1 MQSCPKFIKTILKA
15 LLVKLFLCSE
25 QAHVSLGKAKRT
37 LALTTTIYHPS
48 NKLEQ
53 GKETAKKEGLN
64 CGKKASSQPWQRS
77 ASTDEFTPSL
87 NPFSS
92 HLYTAKML

>member
-1 MQSCPKFIKTILKA
+1 MKFIKTILKP

-25 QAHVSLGKAKRT
+25 QARVSLGKAKHT

-53 GKETAKKEGLN
+53 GKETAKKGGLK
-64 CGKKASSQPWQRS
+64 CGKKNFQPTM
-77 ASTDEFTPSL
+77 AKISL
-87 NPFSS
+87 HRLVHSLFKSFLFSPLHS
-92 HLYTAKML
+92 

>member
-1 MQSCPKFIKTILKA
+1 MKFIKTILKP

-37 LALTTTIYHPS
+37 WALTTTIYHPS

-53 GKETAKKEGLN
+53 GKETAKKGGLN
-64 CGKKASSQPWQRS
+64 CGKTLSANHGKDQPSQISSLP
-77 ASTDEFTPSL
+77 L
-87 NPFSS
+87 
-92 HLYTAKML
+92 